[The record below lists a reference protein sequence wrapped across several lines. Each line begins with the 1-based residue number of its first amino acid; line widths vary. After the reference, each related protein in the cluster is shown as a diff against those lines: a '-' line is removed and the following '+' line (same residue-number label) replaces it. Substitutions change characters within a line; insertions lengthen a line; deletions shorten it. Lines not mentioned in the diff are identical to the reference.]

1 VKIDNRVFEW
11 GQRTYLMAVLN
22 VTPDSFS
29 DGGYFN
35 TVTKACAHA
44 LGLVKAGA
52 DILDVGGESARPGAK
67 PVSLDEELAR
77 VLPVIQGIREQLGRV
92 PISIDT
98 TKSAVA
104 RAAIMSGAG
113 LVNDISG
120 GLFDPQMLET
130 VAALNVPICLMHL
143 RGTPETMQQLTDYQ
157 DVTQEVGDELQQRV
171 EAAIAAGIE
180 RDNILVDPGI
190 GFAKTAPQSIEL
202 LRNLKSLQERLDL
215 PMLVGVSR
223 KSFIGHILD
232 RPDPQQRIWGTAAA
246 CALAIDR
253 GADLLRVHDV
263 AEMADVRQV
272 MDALVREPNLG
283 LK

>member
-1 VKIDNRVFEW
+1 VKIDDRVFEW
-11 GQRTYLMAVLN
+11 GKRTYLMAVLN

-29 DGGYFN
+29 DGGCFN
-35 TVTKACAHA
+35 SVTKACAHA
-44 LGLVKAGA
+44 LQLVKTGA
-52 DILDVGGESARPGAK
+52 DILDVGGESARPGAQ
-67 PVSLDEELAR
+67 PVSLAEELSR

-98 TKSAVA
+98 TKAAVA
-104 RAAIMSGAG
+104 RAAVMSGAG

-130 VAALNVPICLMHL
+130 VAALGVPICLMHL
-143 RGTPETMQQLTDYQ
+143 RGTPITMQQLTDYQ
-157 DVTQEVGDELQQRV
+157 DVTQEVEQELQARI
-171 EAAIAAGIE
+171 EAAVAAGIGRE
-180 RDNILVDPGI
+180 NILVDPGI
-190 GFAKTAPQSIEL
+190 GFAKTAAQSMEL
-202 LRNLKSLQERLDL
+202 LRNLQGLRERLGL

-232 RPDPQQRIWGTAAA
+232 RPDPQQRQWGTAAA
-246 CALAIDR
+246 CCVAIDR

-272 MDALVREPNLG
+272 MDALVREPNLD